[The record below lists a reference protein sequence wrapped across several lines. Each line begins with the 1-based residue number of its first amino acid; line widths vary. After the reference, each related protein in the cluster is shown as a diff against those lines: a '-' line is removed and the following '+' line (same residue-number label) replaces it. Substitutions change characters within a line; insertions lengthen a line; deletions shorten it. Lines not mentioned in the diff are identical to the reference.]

1 MVNTTLTNPKP
12 ISQPHHTQRESNI
25 ELLRIIAM
33 LLVMV
38 VHACFKSISAPT
50 QQEIAAAPIDSFLR
64 FFGESASI
72 ICVNVFVIIS
82 GWFGI
87 KAKFSRISE
96 FIFQVWFF
104 GTFMYLSLLLLGLTE
119 SEGVKGWIKMFIFSD
134 HWFVKSYII
143 LYLFSPVLN
152 AFILHSSQRQLA
164 WFIIGYYCIQTL
176 YGFYFEQGWF
186 ANGYSP
192 LSFIGLY
199 MLARY
204 IRLYPLYLT
213 QFDKWKDFLVYLC
226 LTIAISL
233 IAFYLTRHDHS
244 YWLMYAYSSPLV
256 ILSAVYFFLFFSKLS
271 FCNSFINWVAVSC
284 FAAYL
289 VHMDSHFFHPY
300 YTDIIKHWFL
310 TVDRYT
316 FVGNV
321 ALLIGSIYTCAILI
335 DKVRIVIWK
344 CLLPGL
350 RHIANKFS
358 WNGNVSGNN
367 LTKTGCKSPDS
378 ATPSGE

>member
-1 MVNTTLTNPKP
+1 MQPSATKQMVNTTLTNAQP
-12 ISQPHHTQRESNI
+12 ISQPLHPHRESNI
-25 ELLRIIAM
+25 ELLRIVAM

-50 QQEIAAAPIDSFLR
+50 QQEIAVAPIDSFLR

-96 FIFQVWFF
+96 FVFQVWFF
-104 GTFMYLSLLLLGLTE
+104 GAFMYLSLLLLGLTE
-119 SEGVKGWIKMFIFSD
+119 AEGVKGWIKMMIFFD

-152 AFILHSSQRQLA
+152 AFIAQASQKQLA
-164 WFIIGYYCIQTL
+164 WLIIAYYSIQTL

-204 IRLYPLYLT
+204 IRLYPLNVT
-213 QFDKWKDFLVYLC
+213 MFGKWKDILIYLC
-226 LTIAISL
+226 LTITISL
-233 IAFYLTRHDHS
+233 IAFYLTKHGHS
-244 YWLMYAYSSPLV
+244 YWHMYAYSSPLV

-271 FCNSFINWVAVSC
+271 FSSKFINWVAVSC

-289 VHMDSHFFHPY
+289 VHMDNHFFHPY
-300 YTDIIKHWFL
+300 FTDIIKHWFL
-310 TVDRYT
+310 TVDRFT
-316 FVGNV
+316 FVGYV
-321 ALLIGSIYTCAILI
+321 TLLIGSIFTCAILI
-335 DKVRIVIWK
+335 DKIRIVTWK
-344 CLLPGL
+344 YLLSGL
-350 RHIANKFS
+350 RHIANKS
-358 WNGNVSGNN
+358 
-367 LTKTGCKSPDS
+367 
-378 ATPSGE
+378 